1 MKLSTGK
8 AIDMKAIFGL
18 LVLCFILFLD
28 QNLVSAKKN
37 HYLIETDGKGK
48 VLTSSAPSSASAG
61 LRWSLISILPH
72 PPLPG
77 KV

>member
-8 AIDMKAIFGL
+8 AFDMKAIFGL

-37 HYLIETDGKGK
+37 HYLIETDGKGIK
-48 VLTSSAPSSASAG
+48 YCQDQPQFQLQLG
-61 LRWSLISILPH
+61 
-72 PPLPG
+72 
-77 KV
+77 

>member
-48 VLTSSAPSSASAG
+48 EF
-61 LRWSLISILPH
+61 
-72 PPLPG
+72 
-77 KV
+77 